1 MHSCSDT
8 YIDPFYHLA
17 NYCTSISTRS
27 LFYCCSVVLFC
38 FFLLPRF
45 LHLSGSPLTDCVLDG
60 FYQDGCIKRESD
72 VKDLL
77 VKKYYKVIKYNNWPN
92 YKMDQCKYLNNYAP
106 TPPLTQQ
113 RTINDMLDIVGL
125 KEE

>member
-1 MHSCSDT
+1 MRSCSDA

-17 NYCTSISTRS
+17 KYCTSISTRS

-38 FFLLPRF
+38 FFPLPRF

-77 VKKYYKVIKYNNWPN
+77 VKQYYKEINSSLTERGITKRKCMNTFEN
-92 YKMDQCKYLNNYAP
+92 
-106 TPPLTQQ
+106 TPIDYRLCNIPRL
-113 RTINDMLDIVGL
+113 
-125 KEE
+125 